1 MDNNEI
7 LFKTCKTCNESKEI
21 SKFRPTA
28 NHCKR
33 CANKKD
39 AANRLKRNKL
49 YYERNRERVIKHN
62 LEYYYIKKELNKP
75 ISEVI
80 CCE

>member
-1 MDNNEI
+1 MDNEI
-7 LFKTCKTCNESKEI
+7 LFKICKTCNESKEL
-21 SKFRPTA
+21 SKYRPTA
-28 NHCKR
+28 NHCKH

-62 LEYYYIKKELNKP
+62 LDYYCKIKELKNS
-75 ISEVI
+75 IIESVL
-80 CCE
+80 CA